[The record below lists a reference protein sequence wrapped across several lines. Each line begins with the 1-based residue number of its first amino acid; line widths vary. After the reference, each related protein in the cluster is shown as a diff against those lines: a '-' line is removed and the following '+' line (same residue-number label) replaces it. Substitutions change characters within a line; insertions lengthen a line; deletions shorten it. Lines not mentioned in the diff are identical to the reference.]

1 MAVITGRC
9 IRLSELRVSH
19 ARAHVGDTQEGGRP
33 YVLTGSKPRKS
44 PGAPPACAPLP
55 PPPTSRRQHFLLF
68 RRYPFGNR
76 LGFNHSHVVVPE
88 LLPYLRTL
96 RRIIGAAHPVSLS

>member
-1 MAVITGRC
+1 MAVITERASAC
-9 IRLSELRVSH
+9 PSFRTFH

-55 PPPTSRRQHFLLF
+55 PPPTSQRQHSH
-68 RRYPFGNR
+68 N
-76 LGFNHSHVVVPE
+76 LGRVLSAV
-88 LLPYLRTL
+88 TL
-96 RRIIGAAHPVSLS
+96 TSIITTF